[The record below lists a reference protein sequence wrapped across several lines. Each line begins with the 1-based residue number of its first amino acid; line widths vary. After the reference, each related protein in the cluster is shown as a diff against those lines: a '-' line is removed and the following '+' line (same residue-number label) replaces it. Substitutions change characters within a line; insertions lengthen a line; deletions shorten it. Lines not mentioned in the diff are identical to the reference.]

1 MSVQIADAGDM
12 DKITTQGK
20 PLVRS
25 DGHIEF
31 VVEDAGDEVVLAR
44 ISAEFDI
51 SQVPPQFA
59 GMALSLLQQQR
70 SKVFVGAMLR
80 GGEYPIIERRHRERT
95 PAVPPQASSW
105 WGRLAEKPFV
115 RWLLAHDPF
124 VRWLL
129 FRGVPRG

>member
-1 MSVQIADAGDM
+1 MSIQIADAGDM
-12 DKITTQGK
+12 AKITAHGK

-25 DGHIEF
+25 EGHIEF

-44 ISAEFDI
+44 ISAEFDL
-51 SQVPPQFA
+51 SQVPPQFT

-80 GGEYPIIERRHRERT
+80 GGEYPIIERRHRAKAPT
-95 PAVPPQASSW
+95 IPPAPSW

-129 FRGVPRG
+129 FRGQPRG